1 MTEKLEFKLDEY
13 EEAVQ
18 KMVYL
23 KLVQQWS
30 GVLKLE
36 KLKDKLYISQF
47 SSSNSWTEN
56 HETIYTLEDY
66 VSWSDFTEDI
76 GISEEDEIWVN
87 LTNQEKWDQVNVHDM
102 IENDI
107 MYVERILEELE

>member
-13 EEAVQ
+13 EEAVE

-23 KLVQQWS
+23 KLVQKWS

-102 IENDI
+102 IENDV
-107 MYVERILEELE
+107 MYVERILEELK